1 MSFDIFLQTSNLSDV
16 TEKAKDPFTG
26 KEYDK
31 PVGETMTP
39 EERSAVHELLA
50 ERGEEPDEFGF
61 VALKANDGS
70 RVVAHFKDLD
80 GDSDCDGGSLELRS
94 INPAV
99 AEVIFEVADHGN
111 LIMHV
116 VADPLVILATSDK
129 TKKKVE
135 SRWPEAEVADSAEA
149 LFKRIGEAFGQWS
162 DYRDQVTDTD
172 S

>member
-1 MSFDIFLQTSNLSDV
+1 MSFDIYLQTSNLSHE
-16 TEKAKDPFTG
+16 TEKAEDPFTG
-26 KEYDK
+26 EEYDK

-39 EERSAVHELLA
+39 EEREAVHKLLT
-50 ERGEEPDEFGF
+50 ERGEEPDDYGF

-70 RVVAHFKDLD
+70 RVVAHFKELD

-94 INPAV
+94 FNPAV
-99 AEVIFEVADHGN
+99 AEMIFEVADRGN

-116 VADPLVILATSDK
+116 VADPLIILATSEE
-129 TKKKVE
+129 TKSKVE
-135 SRWPEAEVADSAEA
+135 SRWPETEVASSSDA

-162 DYRDQVTDTD
+162 DYRDRVTDTD